1 MSKTGWF
8 TVWANGKQK
17 LGLISF
23 VPNRVYHLHKS
34 VPFNEIGRKSLK
46 LVWPWRN
53 GTRITVWN
61 IPSGKTVRLFLV
73 FRCSLK
79 VFAGKTP
86 KRCVSFTFQKHF
98 VNGKQPQKALSLT
111 TIRYKKDVEDSEEG
125 LLPYK
130 RQMGMCRWMGSHF
143 HDWIDYNGV
152 AFSIQLLKWGRTFSD
167 FWG

>member
-1 MSKTGWF
+1 MRSAIYMSKTGWF
-8 TVWANGKQK
+8 TVRANGKQQ

-46 LVWPWRN
+46 LVWPRRN

-79 VFAGKTP
+79 VSAGKTP
-86 KRCVSFTFQKHF
+86 KRCVSFTFQPDFPETFCKW
-98 VNGKQPQKALSLT
+98 QT
-111 TIRYKKDVEDSEEG
+111 TTESTEFDNNQV
-125 LLPYK
+125 
-130 RQMGMCRWMGSHF
+130 
-143 HDWIDYNGV
+143 
-152 AFSIQLLKWGRTFSD
+152 
-167 FWG
+167 